1 MTKYLK
7 SKFIDSSIV
16 LSVIYTIGHII
27 IASLCNFLITGAELE
42 LAALDALI
50 EPIINGFWFYALH
63 KFYKYYKEKK
73 QIPSL
78 FFFKRT

>member
-7 SKFIDSSIV
+7 SKLIDSSIV

-50 EPIINGFWFYALH
+50 EPIINGFWFYILH
-63 KFYKYYKEKK
+63 KYYKSYQNNKFSKLSYPKK
-73 QIPSL
+73 VV
-78 FFFKRT
+78 